1 MFETFE
7 DLLNYRQRE
16 DLELAKDYKCK
27 INDNVIYFTAKLIK
41 NWGIKLS
48 IKCDWHCYYQLVD
61 AINDHKFLDIID
73 FIDFNFSIYND
84 INNRDISC
92 MMFSIDFY
100 DKLCI
105 YSLMSAGEY
114 YNQEIGRFF
123 NNLPK
128 ITQQLT
134 IFGTIY
140 NSHNYLSNLPVGLK
154 KINVISEKDIFLNK
168 YDGSIPFGCKVIR
181 W

>member
-1 MFETFE
+1 MFETFD
-7 DLLNYRQRE
+7 DLLNYRQCK
-16 DLELAKDYKCK
+16 DLNLELAKEYKCK

-41 NWGIKLS
+41 NCGIIKLS

-73 FIDFNFSIYND
+73 FDFSIYND
-84 INNRDISC
+84 INNRHISYI
-92 MMFSIDFY
+92 MFSIYFY

-105 YSLMSAGEY
+105 RSAMSGEY
-114 YNQEIGRFF
+114 YNQEMERFF

-128 ITQQLT
+128 ITQELT
-134 IFGTIY
+134 IFGTIFNNY
-140 NSHNYLSNLPVGLK
+140 NYLSNLPVELK
-154 KINVISEKDIFLNK
+154 KIHVISEKDIFSNK
-168 YDGSIPFGCKVIR
+168 YDGCIPFGCKVIR